1 MGSSSMVRAA
11 GKLLHEKK
19 REEELSL
26 RPVARPFALGH
37 SSVCSFKVLKLKCI
51 QIPYL
56 NEKTRS
62 LEGEEESGQEMP

>member
-1 MGSSSMVRAA
+1 M
-11 GKLLHEKK
+11 
-19 REEELSL
+19 

-37 SSVCSFKVLKLKCI
+37 SSVCSFKVLKLKYI